1 MFINSIAT
9 IRNATALMDKGVKR
23 INRDEYVEGFIE
35 MNQAV
40 RMARAG
46 VTALRTEDK
55 MYETL
60 LDIYA

>member
-1 MFINSIAT
+1 MFTDSILA
-9 IRNATALMDKGVKR
+9 IRNATALMDRGVRK

-35 MNQAV
+35 MNEAV
-40 RMARAG
+40 RMAKAG
-46 VTALRTEDK
+46 VIAIHTEDK